1 MFIMGFASS
10 RPKDATLGLDL
21 TALNIQRGRDHGLP
35 TYGKML
41 AFFGQPFPSRFD
53 QLLSLIPQQVRINF
67 QLFFAFLV

>member
-1 MFIMGFASS
+1 MFIIGFASS
-10 RPKDATLGLDL
+10 RPKGATLGLDL

-41 AFFGQPFPSRFD
+41 TFFGQPFPSRFD
-53 QLLSLIPQQVRINF
+53 QLLPLIPKQVRINF